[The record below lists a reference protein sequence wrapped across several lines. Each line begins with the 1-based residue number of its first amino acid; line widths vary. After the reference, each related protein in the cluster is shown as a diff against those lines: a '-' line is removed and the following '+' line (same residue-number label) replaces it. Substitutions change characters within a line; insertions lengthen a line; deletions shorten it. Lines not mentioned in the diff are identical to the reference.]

1 MHEPNRLPWNP
12 SRREPTARK
21 RILAAVAVIAVVL
34 GWRLVVYAKA
44 RHLQNIGRELVA
56 VNMLVKYPVPNN
68 AGSQVLFA
76 QSTDQGVGLY
86 LLNIASGK
94 RETVYE
100 LSEGRILSGSLLLLD
115 WAPDD
120 AMLAYAK
127 PVKGKK
133 QQVVLCSPSVVRT
146 VRSLTV
152 VGLIKEFRWLSPG
165 AFAYLNNANDIYVVA
180 RGSHGKWAQTHEF
193 KNVTSPPVTHFSAL
207 SPTALA
213 WKQSGGIWTLD
224 LASGRA
230 SPLWKPETNHL
241 VSAYFSN
248 EKGKLLVSA
257 RNRDL
262 SYDILSL
269 DPETRAAY
277 ALGKVTEPN
286 ISKVNWANA
295 GKGFAFQCADHWGD
309 SLSLRGRESEE
320 QARLFSQG
328 EVIDFKAR
336 RDKVFLYGSEGNEP
350 PGIWEYN
357 VGTGAMR
364 CLVASTRRA
373 FTFAK
378 AIRHSSGTLTNG
390 SRIITYQLWAPSH
403 IPKGK
408 RLPLILGQTPY
419 RWNAYPYLAAAAG
432 CQFVTVNRKSWE
444 EGIEHWEEDVLA
456 VQAEFAKRPA
466 VDPKRL
472 YLYGHS
478 AETVPISSLAASRP
492 ELWKGA
498 LIPSP
503 AALPDLRSCRLSALL
518 IDAAELDPGQAE
530 RLSAYQAEAA
540 KVGVEVKLVLHPK
553 ARHTSWSRSTEQA
566 KVEALAGFLFA
577 Q

>member
-1 MHEPNRLPWNP
+1 M
-12 SRREPTARK
+12 REPSKLPRRRAGGEAPAWK
-21 RILAAVAVIAVVL
+21 RMLAAIAVIAVVL
-34 GWRLVVYAKA
+34 GWRLGVYAKG
-44 RHLQNIGRELVA
+44 RHLQHIGRELVA
-56 VNMLVKYPVPNN
+56 VNMLVKYPVPNH
-68 AGSQVLFA
+68 AGTQVLFA

-100 LSEGRILSGSLLLLD
+100 LPEGRILSGSLLLLD

-120 AMLAYAK
+120 TMLAYAK

-146 VRSLTV
+146 VGSLTV

-165 AFAYLNNANDIYVVA
+165 AFAYLNNANDIYVAA
-180 RGSHGKWAQTHEF
+180 RDSHGKWAQTHEF
-193 KNVTSPPVTHFSAL
+193 KRVTRPPVTHFSAL

-213 WKQSGGIWTLD
+213 WKQSGGVWTLD
-224 LASGRA
+224 LATGRA

-248 EKGKLLVSA
+248 DKGKLIVSA
-257 RNRDL
+257 RNGDM

-269 DPETRAAY
+269 DPQTRAAY

-286 ISKVNWANA
+286 ISKVNWVNA

-309 SLSLRGRESEE
+309 SLSLRDRDAKE
-320 QARLFSQG
+320 QARLFPEG

-336 RDKVFLYGSEGNEP
+336 RDKVFIYGSEGNEP

-357 VGTGAMR
+357 VGTGVMR
-364 CLVASTRRA
+364 CLVASTRRP

-390 SRIITYQLWAPSH
+390 SRILTYQLWAPAH

-408 RLPLILGQTPY
+408 PLPLILGQTPY

-456 VQAEFAKRPA
+456 VQAEFAKRPG
-466 VDPKRL
+466 VDPERL

-478 AETVPISSLAASRP
+478 AETVPINSLAATRP
-492 ELWKGA
+492 DLWKGA
-498 LIPSP
+498 FILSP
-503 AALPDLRSCRLSALL
+503 TALPDLSCCRLSSLL
-518 IDAAELDPGQAE
+518 IDAAELDAGQVE

-540 KVGVEVKLVLHPK
+540 KAGVEVKLVLHPK

-566 KVEALAGFLFA
+566 KVEELAGYLSA